1 MCISCKTI
9 GLIICLEIVSQVE
22 RYAKGAN
29 RIRLKVKYSILF
41 LILSALHLKNKV
53 RYGAVKKY

>member
-1 MCISCKTI
+1 M
-9 GLIICLEIVSQVE
+9 EIVSQVE